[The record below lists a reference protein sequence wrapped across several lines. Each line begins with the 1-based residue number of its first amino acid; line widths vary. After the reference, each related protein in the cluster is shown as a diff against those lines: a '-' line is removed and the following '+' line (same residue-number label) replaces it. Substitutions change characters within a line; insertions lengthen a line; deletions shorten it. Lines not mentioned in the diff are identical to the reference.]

1 MKIIPVSL
9 TVSAL
14 LLVSAAASAQELQGS
29 FGDWNA
35 YTLTQ
40 NGAKTCY
47 IASAPVEK
55 IGNYSER
62 GEPYLLVTHR
72 DKGADEVSLSSGYP
86 YQNGSEVEV
95 RIDGGKA
102 QKLFTRDAI
111 AWAYDEA
118 GDKALVAGIKRGNR
132 LEAKGTSQ
140 KGSHST
146 DRYSLKGFSKAYD
159 KMKALCK

>member
-1 MKIIPVSL
+1 MKTIPASL
-9 TVSAL
+9 TATAV
-14 LLVSAAASAQELQGS
+14 LLVSATASAQELQGN
-29 FGDWNA
+29 FGDWNV

-47 IASAPVEK
+47 VASAPVEK

-72 DKGADEVSLSSGYP
+72 SKGADEVSLSSGYP

-118 GDKALVAGIKRGNR
+118 GDKALVSGIKRGNR

-146 DRYSLKGFSKAYD
+146 DRYSLSGFSKAYD